1 MLMPALSGYKWA
13 FCVTEH
19 GDDGG
24 GRCLLGI
31 QTQGHMQ
38 DKYVCMCERT
48 LTIVICIHVATVAR
62 PLAKVQKLVFLL
74 YSCRHCWS
82 QAKVQ
87 KLVCLFPRSFATNA
101 NKSRV
106 LSKKL
111 GFWNL
116 VVPVSQALACGKCEN
131 GPSQTN

>member
-62 PLAKVQKLVFLL
+62 PLAKVQKLV
-74 YSCRHCWS
+74 
-82 QAKVQ
+82 
-87 KLVCLFPRSFATNA
+87 CLFTRSFATNA

-111 GFWNL
+111 GFWNF